1 MLSFADAVRLQKAG
15 FARPRKFRV
24 GQHWFTPEGRLGVVI
39 GKHPDCVLLQF
50 KTSTA
55 AQHNFASLIYAPT
68 LEEIFDAIARAGKHR
83 LLSKPPYSNK
93 YEVLGVTLHQY
104 ATGRQAASI
113 LTKEFCK
120 IKKEG

>member
-24 GQHWFTPEGRLGVVI
+24 GQHWYTPEGRLGVVI
-39 GKHPDCVLLQF
+39 GKHPNCVVLQF
-50 KTSTA
+50 DTATA
-55 AQHNFASLIYAPT
+55 AQYNFASLIYAPT

-83 LLSKPPYSNK
+83 LLTKPPYGNK
-93 YEVLGVTLHQY
+93 YELLSVTLHQY
-104 ATGRQAASI
+104 TTGRQAASV